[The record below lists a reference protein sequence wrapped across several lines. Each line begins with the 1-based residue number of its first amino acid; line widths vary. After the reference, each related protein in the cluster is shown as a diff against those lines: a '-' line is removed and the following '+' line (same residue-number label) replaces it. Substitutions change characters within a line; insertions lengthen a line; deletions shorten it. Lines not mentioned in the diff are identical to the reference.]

1 MSCVQQS
8 QCVQEKVVQ
17 CDELHAALAG
27 SAARGRAA
35 SDNVDT
41 KHAST
46 NALHAV
52 YTDTDA

>member
-27 SAARGRAA
+27 SAARGRDA
-35 SDNVDT
+35 SDNDT

-46 NALHAV
+46 NALHV
-52 YTDTDA
+52 HHH